1 MAKGKQGYERG
12 AGVYSQVGNT
22 KDPVRQDRNSG
33 DKPYGSPRQ
42 LDVEVIHDHSSLGGG
57 AARKLPKKA

>member
-22 KDPVRQDRNSG
+22 KDPIRQDRNSG
-33 DKPYGSPRQ
+33 DKPFGSPRE
-42 LDVEVIHDHSSLGGG
+42 LRIDTIDRHSD
-57 AARKLPKKA
+57 AARKLPKDAK